1 MLPMVGDELLPL
13 VGLLA
18 LRRDLGCGSRRP
30 FDRDPIVLAGVLHF
44 MDRKTFPNDPVS
56 GSGLHVTTNVNS
68 PFPRQVYKWDQKT

>member
-30 FDRDPIVLAGVLHF
+30 FDRDPHRLGWSPSLH
-44 MDRKTFPNDPVS
+44 
-56 GSGLHVTTNVNS
+56 G
-68 PFPRQVYKWDQKT
+68 QKDLP